1 MKSKY
6 KRWLYYATDPVAF
19 QQDILIKDIPG
30 YHLKDFH
37 RVWLKFIAENR
48 FTVLLAPR
56 GHAKSTIHSAGYV
69 IWRLCHNPNLRVM
82 LLSKSSLLAQKLLS
96 EVKWHFERNEN
107 LIELYGDLTNKD
119 AKWSNEEIM
128 LVRDKNIPY
137 KESTV
142 TARGIES
149 DIIGGHYE
157 IIIPD
162 DIIDDKNSR
171 TAPQREKTRLTY
183 DKVIRPMLEPWS
195 EMHFVGTRWHEFD
208 LYSELM
214 ESRRFKYK
222 IYDIILNEKK
232 KTTLWPE
239 RIPYESN
246 DPEQD
251 TVMNLKEEMGSVNFA
266 LQYRNDVSQFRNAIF
281 KMDWLK
287 YYTEA
292 PLKTR
297 VYMAVDLAISEKGDY
312 FAIVVIGIDDKGDVY
327 VLDAYHGHHSFFPQ
341 LKKIKLYADKWQPIK
356 IGIEAN
362 AFQVAVPQELKRNS
376 EEFGFLP
383 IFPIQTTK
391 DKITRARK
399 MSAFFESGRVY
410 VKKNQTELIDEIL
423 NFPRANVPDD
433 VLDAL
438 MLSTEIANIRGS
450 FDWSKISSLNRV
462 LNYGRRII

>member
-19 QQDILIKDIPG
+19 TQDILIKDVPN

-37 RVWLKFIAENR
+37 RAWLKFITVNR

-56 GHAKSTIHSAGYV
+56 GHAKSTIHSGGYV

-82 LLSKSSLLAQKLLS
+82 LLSKSSILAEKLLS

-107 LIELYGDLTNKD
+107 LKELYGDLTNKD
-119 AKWSNEEIM
+119 LKWTNQEIM
-128 LVRDKNIPY
+128 LTRGKNIPY

-149 DIIGGHYE
+149 DIIGGHYD

-171 TAPQREKTRLTY
+171 TAAQREKVRSTY
-183 DKVIRPMLEPWS
+183 DQVIRPMLEPWS

-208 LYSELM
+208 LYGELM
-214 ESRRFKYK
+214 ESRMFKHK
-222 IYDIILNEKK
+222 TYDMIVDEKK
-232 KTTLWPE
+232 KITLWPE
-239 RIPYESN
+239 RLPYESDN
-246 DPEQD
+246 PEQD
-251 TVMNLKEEMGSVNFA
+251 TAMSLKQEMGSVAFA

-281 KMDWLK
+281 KSDWIQ
-287 YYTEA
+287 YYIEP
-292 PLKTR
+292 PLKSR
-297 VYMAVDLAISEKGDY
+297 VYMAVDLAISEEGNY
-312 FAIVVIGIDDKGDVY
+312 FAIVVIGVDEKGNVY
-327 VLDAYHGHHSFFPQ
+327 VLDTYYNHHSFHSQ
-341 LKKIKLYADKWQPIK
+341 LKKIKLYADKWQPLK
-356 IGIEAN
+356 IAIEAN
-362 AFQVAVPQELKRNS
+362 AYQAAVPQELKRNT

-383 IFPIQTTK
+383 IFSTQTTK
-391 DKITRARK
+391 DKVTRVRK
-399 MSAFFESGRVY
+399 MSALFESGRMY
-410 VKKNQTELIDEIL
+410 VKKKQTELIDEIL
-423 NFPRANVPDD
+423 NFPRASVADD

-438 MLSTEIANIRGS
+438 MLATEIANIRGS
-450 FDWSKISSLNRV
+450 FDWSQVASLNRV